1 MGRLDGKRAVITG
14 AASGIGEA
22 TARLF
27 AAEGATVVL
36 ADLDELRGKRLA
48 AELGERTRFVPTDV
62 ACEADVDRAVA
73 TSAEIFGGLD
83 VMFNN
88 AGVPGSTGGIAEI
101 DVGTWDRTIAV
112 HLRGVFLGIRAAA
125 RIMRPQGHGSIINT
139 SSVAASRANMA
150 GHDYSAAKAAITH
163 LTETTA
169 NELGE
174 DGIRVNAV
182 CPGAIATSIFGRAA
196 GLDSEEAQRTI
207 DFMTAALS
215 DSAPI
220 RRVGQPAD
228 IAETVLWL
236 ASDALRLRD
245 RAGHRR
251 RRRPAHGLAAP
262 QRPAVQAGAVRD
274 DQAGCR
280 RTAVGQSQQPESE
293 RNAMTTPVTEIDPR
307 FSDPTAVASEWG
319 EALRAIEAG

>member
-1 MGRLDGKRAVITG
+1 MGRLERRRAVVTG

-27 AAEGATVVL
+27 VAEGATVVL
-36 ADLDELRGKRLA
+36 ADTDELRGERIA
-48 AELGERTRFVPTDV
+48 AELGDRARFVATDV
-62 ACEADVDRAVA
+62 SREGDVDRAVA
-73 TSAEIFGGLD
+73 TSVELFGGLD

-88 AGVPGSTGGIAEI
+88 AGVPGSTGGIEDI
-101 DVGTWDRTIAV
+101 DVETWDRTIAV

-125 RIMRPQGHGSIINT
+125 RIMRPQRHGSIINT

-174 DGIRVNAV
+174 HGVRVNAV

-196 GLDSEEAQRTI
+196 GLDSEQAQRTVN
-207 DFMTAALS
+207 FMANVLS
-215 DSAPI
+215 DAAPI
-220 RRVGQPAD
+220 RRVGQPDD

-236 ASDALRLRD
+236 ASDASGFVTGQAIAVDGGLLTGSLRRS
-245 RAGHRR
+245 
-251 RRRPAHGLAAP
+251 AP
-262 QRPAVQAGAVRD
+262 MARGEVLELIR
-274 DQAGCR
+274 
-280 RTAVGQSQQPESE
+280 QSA
-293 RNAMTTPVTEIDPR
+293 R
-307 FSDPTAVASEWG
+307 
-319 EALRAIEAG
+319 

>member
-27 AAEGATVVL
+27 VAEGATVVL
-36 ADLDELRGKRLA
+36 ADTDELRGKRIA
-48 AELGERTRFVPTDV
+48 GELGDTARFIATDV
-62 ACEADVDRAVA
+62 SREADVEQAVA
-73 TSAEIFGGLD
+73 TSVEVFGGLD
-83 VMFNN
+83 VMFKN
-88 AGVPGSTGGIAEI
+88 AGVPGSTGSIEEI
-101 DVGTWDRTIAV
+101 DVETWDRTIAV

-125 RIMRPQGHGSIINT
+125 RIMRQQGHGSIINT

-174 DGIRVNAV
+174 QGVRVNAV

-196 GLDSEEAQRTI
+196 GLDGEEAQRTV
-207 DFMTAALS
+207 DFMASVLS
-215 DSAPI
+215 DAAPI
-220 RRVGQPAD
+220 RRVGRPSD

-236 ASDALRLRD
+236 ASDASGFVTGQAIAVDGGLLTGTLR
-245 RAGHRR
+245 
-251 RRRPAHGLAAP
+251 
-262 QRPAVQAGAVRD
+262 
-274 DQAGCR
+274 
-280 RTAVGQSQQPESE
+280 
-293 RNAMTTPVTEIDPR
+293 RNAPMAR
-307 FSDPTAVASEWG
+307 G
-319 EALRAIEAG
+319 EVLELIKQSARQ